1 MKQIIISAQADAD
14 FISFYDHYLMQ
25 AGQGIAAQFD
35 QRSNDAL
42 THIQRFPRT
51 GSTRYA
57 YLMPASPFDSDENDD
72 LMVLRCWTYR
82 QFPLIIFYME
92 HQDIIHIIR
101 VLHQASDLP
110 QHLTNPTS

>member
-1 MKQIIISAQADAD
+1 MKQLIISAQADAD
-14 FISFYDHYLMQ
+14 FVAFYDHYLMQ
-25 AGQGIAAQFD
+25 AGERVAAQFD

-57 YLMPASPFDSDENDD
+57 HLTPTAQLGSDESDD
-72 LMVLRCWTYR
+72 IMMLRCWTYR
-82 QFPLIIFYME
+82 QFPLIIFYIE
-92 HQDIIHIIR
+92 HQDIITIIR

-110 QHLTNPTS
+110 QHLTTPLS